1 MVFLPPRPGT
11 GTVQSN
17 VSAHISRLEAD
28 LGVALID
35 RHSGDLTEEGARV
48 VERARRVVHELE
60 DIAAD
65 VHSTDMVIEGETRLG
80 CIGTTARWLMP
91 RLLSALGN
99 AHPRV
104 HATVYEGATS
114 LLIPR
119 LLSGDLDGA
128 IIHFPVDHPEL
139 VLETLFAEDLVLLVH
154 NNFEWASRESVSIT
168 ELAQRP
174 ILLPPRTNAL
184 RRILDRVAASHRVA
198 LQPLVEIDGM
208 RLLASLAFEGFG
220 PAVVPATAIPT
231 WLRGDFA
238 RVSIPELPR
247 RTVGWATAID
257 RFESTDTGNTRGRQV
272 RIGKGDHSHQ
282 GSIHTLRQPRHHG
295 LILGVSTTTNSAGS
309 PTRSQRRGISRHSLA
324 ENSHR
329 SVMWIDVD
337 SSHRRGALS
346 RRSEVIA
353 HAATA
358 ARNQGIP
365 LVMSLG
371 SSGADIVEGVAA
383 LHGWGQAA
391 RAIADCSGV
400 VPTITIVNGPAVS
413 GPALLIGLSDFVIM
427 TADSYAFVTGPTMV
441 AEFTGV
447 GISNDELGGTDA
459 HARQSGV
466 ASLVVSD
473 DIAALGALEHL
484 LMYLPNIVDE
494 LALNVESNDQV
505 DRLTPQAG
513 QALPDSASGSY
524 DIRKVIRALADDSE
538 MFELRDRWA
547 PNVITAF
554 ITIGGEAVGVVAN
567 QPMSLAGTLDISASQ
582 KAARFVSFCDSFN
595 IPLLTLV
602 DTPGFYPGKD
612 LEWRGMIRHGGQS
625 CSPMPEPRFLEVR
638 DTAQELWRSLH
649 RQRIQDDGQRPCQ
662 RTTAELAVMGAGQ
675 AAAILQ
681 RRATAKER
689 AAFESDYSERLLNLY
704 IAAER
709 GYIDAVIDP
718 ADTRREIA
726 AHSSCCV
733 KTERLMSRKH
743 DNTPL

>member
-1 MVFLPPRPGT
+1 
-11 GTVQSN
+11 
-17 VSAHISRLEAD
+17 
-28 LGVALID
+28 
-35 RHSGDLTEEGARV
+35 
-48 VERARRVVHELE
+48 
-60 DIAAD
+60 
-65 VHSTDMVIEGETRLG
+65 
-80 CIGTTARWLMP
+80 
-91 RLLSALGN
+91 
-99 AHPRV
+99 
-104 HATVYEGATS
+104 
-114 LLIPR
+114 
-119 LLSGDLDGA
+119 
-128 IIHFPVDHPEL
+128 
-139 VLETLFAEDLVLLVH
+139 
-154 NNFEWASRESVSIT
+154 
-168 ELAQRP
+168 
-174 ILLPPRTNAL
+174 
-184 RRILDRVAASHRVA
+184 
-198 LQPLVEIDGM
+198 
-208 RLLASLAFEGFG
+208 
-220 PAVVPATAIPT
+220 
-231 WLRGDFA
+231 
-238 RVSIPELPR
+238 
-247 RTVGWATAID
+247 
-257 RFESTDTGNTRGRQV
+257 
-272 RIGKGDHSHQ
+272 
-282 GSIHTLRQPRHHG
+282 
-295 LILGVSTTTNSAGS
+295 
-309 PTRSQRRGISRHSLA
+309 
-324 ENSHR
+324 
-329 SVMWIDVD
+329 MWIDVD

-346 RRSEVIA
+346 AAASEVIA
-353 HAATA
+353 HAATT

-371 SSGADIVEGVAA
+371 SSGADIIEGVAA
-383 LHGWGQAA
+383 LHGWGRAA
-391 RAIADCSGV
+391 RAIAECSGV

-427 TADSYAFVTGPTMV
+427 TANSYAFVTGPTMV

-447 GISNDELGGTDA
+447 EISNDELGGTEA

-484 LMYLPNIVDE
+484 LMYLPNNVDE
-494 LALNVESNDQV
+494 LALHVETNDPV
-505 DRLTPQAG
+505 DRSTPQAG
-513 QALPDSASGSY
+513 QALPESASGSY

-612 LEWRGMIRHGGQS
+612 LEWRGMIRHGGQLVFAYARATV
-625 CSPMPEPRFLEVR
+625 PRVCVILRKSYGGAYIVM
-638 DTAQELWRSLH
+638 DSKTMGNDLCLAW
-649 RQRIQDDGQRPCQ
+649 P
-662 RTTAELAVMGAGQ
+662 TAELAVMGAGQ

-689 AAFESDYSERLLNLY
+689 AAFESDYIERLLNPY

-726 AHSSCCV
+726 AAFV
-733 KTERLMSRKH
+733 MLREKRERLMSRKH